1 MSFASSA
8 RELRGGDLIMPKTH
22 IVLSF
27 LIFHL
32 ALSLALCLALLLMLC
47 LGSLMDLT
55 IAHMVLVQERTAL
68 SLYAL
73 VTTHILIM
81 VVVSSVGL
89 F

>member
-1 MSFASSA
+1 
-8 RELRGGDLIMPKTH
+8 
-22 IVLSF
+22 
-27 LIFHL
+27 
-32 ALSLALCLALLLMLC
+32 
-47 LGSLMDLT
+47 
-55 IAHMVLVQERTAL
+55 LVHERTAL